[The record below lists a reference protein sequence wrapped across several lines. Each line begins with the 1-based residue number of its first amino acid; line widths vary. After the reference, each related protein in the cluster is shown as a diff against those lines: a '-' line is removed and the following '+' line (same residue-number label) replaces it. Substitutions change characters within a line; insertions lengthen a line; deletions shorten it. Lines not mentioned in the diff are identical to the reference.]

1 MKKIVTVLTVI
12 AFLFGSAFVIGSF
25 KTNRIIVPAKEI
37 NWTKLPAEATNWTCD
52 PAHSNVKFS
61 VMHLGVSE
69 MEGKFKVFDGKMSYA
84 KEDMSDAQV
93 EFSVDVNSIDTDYDV
108 RDNHLKSDDF
118 FNAEKFP
125 KMIFK
130 SSSFEHVGDNKY
142 KLTGNMTIRDVT
154 QPVTYDVTYG
164 GTKPDGYGNTKAGFV
179 ATTTINRLDYK
190 INWNVVSEGT
200 SVVSTDVIIKINL
213 ELKKI

>member
-1 MKKIVTVLTVI
+1 M
-12 AFLFGSAFVIGSF
+12 LFGSF
-25 KTNRIIVPAKEI
+25 KTNRIIVPAEEI

-84 KEDMSDAQV
+84 KEDMSDAQI

-125 KMIFK
+125 KMTFK
-130 SSSFEHVGDNKY
+130 SSSFEHIGDNKY

-154 QPVTYDVTYG
+154 QPVTYDVT
-164 GTKPDGYGNTKAGFV
+164 TAAQNPTVMEIQKQDFWQQQLSIV
-179 ATTTINRLDYK
+179 
-190 INWNVVSEGT
+190 W
-200 SVVSTDVIIKINL
+200 IIKSIGML
-213 ELKKI
+213 FQKEHL